1 MGSSYKLWEKRL
13 RESDTLT
20 RGQIRQFCNAIAA
33 GAYGFIIGGHKTNLT
48 PHESAILMDVF
59 AEKPRGY
66 GLTPEHTRFGIQWLK
81 ADRDR
86 AARCGVTDRMIDTFL
101 EFRFVD
107 VKIESIR
114 DSWVGS
120 RANILPVYRVIS
132 DAHPVDYSWSPWQQ
146 KAYA

>member
-20 RGQIRQFCNAIAA
+20 RGQIRQFCNAVAA
-33 GAYGFIIGGHKTNLT
+33 GAYGFIIGGHRTNLT
-48 PHESAILMDVF
+48 PNECAQLMDTF
-59 AEKPRGY
+59 AEKGRGY
-66 GLTPEHTRFGIQWLK
+66 ALTKEHTKFGLEWLK
-81 ADRDR
+81 ADEKR
-86 AARCGVTDRMIDTFL
+86 ALSLGITPNMVDTFI

-107 VKIESIR
+107 VRIEDIR

-120 RANILPVYRVIS
+120 RANILPVYRFVSRAGI
-132 DAHPVDYSWSPWQQ
+132 VDYYWSPWQQ